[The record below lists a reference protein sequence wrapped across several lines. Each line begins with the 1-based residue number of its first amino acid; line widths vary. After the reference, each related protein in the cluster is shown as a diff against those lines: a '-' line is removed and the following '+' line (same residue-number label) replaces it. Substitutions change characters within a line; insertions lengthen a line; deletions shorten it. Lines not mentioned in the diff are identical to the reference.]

1 MRSRIARSRFHGR
14 TPGIAKKPANEGA
27 SMPTDAPNEPV
38 DSDSDATTTEDDL
51 SEDQDSEPTNTAPAG
66 ERPMD
71 NPSES

>member
-1 MRSRIARSRFHGR
+1 
-14 TPGIAKKPANEGA
+14 
-27 SMPTDAPNEPV
+27 MPTDAPNEPV